1 MKKIISIL
9 LITLIIFNIV
19 VENTSIKVSADTIN
33 NGNTDDLP
41 HKPYDPNKSYNQ
53 NLIIKDI
60 NSMARNTG
68 LSPNDVLAVGTTAC
82 AFLPQAALIT
92 GGVTLAI
99 YLGYKLYQEISA
111 EGYIREDGSIRTSKA
126 YFDSIRLKLENLCGT
141 RDTLTLEGEQL
152 YPTIT
157 TNVWTYYYN
166 GLNYCFDF
174 VIHKVDR
181 YLFLHGYND
190 KAPYNMVYN

>member
-9 LITLIIFNIV
+9 LTTLILFNIV

-33 NGNTDDLP
+33 NGNTENLP
-41 HKPYDPNKSYNQ
+41 YKPYDPTKSYNQ

-60 NSMARNTG
+60 NKMSRNTG

-82 AFLPQAALIT
+82 AFLPPAALIA

-99 YLGYKLYQEISA
+99 YLGYKLYQDISA

-126 YFDSIRLKLENLCGT
+126 YFDSIRLKLEQLCGKK
-141 RDTLTLEGEQL
+141 DSIIL
-152 YPTIT
+152 
-157 TNVWTYYYN
+157 
-166 GLNYCFDF
+166 
-174 VIHKVDR
+174 
-181 YLFLHGYND
+181 
-190 KAPYNMVYN
+190 